1 MSAVS
6 APLPLYADASALYEE
21 ARRQLT
27 VCNSCRYC
35 EGYCETFLAL
45 ERRPTLADGDIR
57 LIANICHDCR
67 GCFQACM
74 YTPPHEF
81 AIEIPALLSSV
92 RADTNRRY
100 AWPRSLA
107 GLFTRPA
114 VSTLLGALGGLA
126 FVTIAALG
134 TGDAS
139 RLARADAAPGSFYRV
154 VPFEVLLWSILAL
167 VAFAAAAW
175 FVTGR
180 AFARDAR
187 IARPAS
193 LADLWATARDALTL
207 RGMSGGGEGCYFP
220 AAERRTDRR
229 RVLHVLVVGGFILA
243 NVSTALAAAFQHLL
257 GMPPPYPV
265 ISAPVLFGIAGGI
278 ATIVGTT
285 GLLALKARASGRLIS
300 REMLRTDW
308 TFLIVFD
315 LVSITGMLTLILRET
330 PFMSAMFLLHLAT
343 LAALFVTVPYGKF
356 THVLYRLLALFQHER
371 DLREES
377 ASV

>member
-1 MSAVS
+1 MSAIS
-6 APLPLYADASALYEE
+6 AAPLPLFDD

-45 ERRPTLADGDIR
+45 ERRPSLADGDIR

-81 AIEIPALLSSV
+81 AIDIPTLLSSV

-100 AWPRSLA
+100 AWPSTLA
-107 GLFTRPA
+107 GVFTRPA
-114 VSTLLGALGGLA
+114 ASTLIGALGGLA
-126 FVTIAALG
+126 FVVATAIGA
-134 TGDAS
+134 GDAS
-139 RLARADAAPGSFYRV
+139 RLSRADAAPGSFYRV
-154 VPFEVLLWSILAL
+154 VPFEILLWSILAV
-167 VAFAAAAW
+167 VAFAAVAW
-175 FVTGR
+175 VMTAR
-180 AFARDAR
+180 AFAREAR
-187 IARPAS
+187 VARPAS
-193 LADLWATARDALTL
+193 LADLWGTARDALTL

-220 AAERRTDRR
+220 ESERRTDRR
-229 RVLHVLVVGGFILA
+229 RALHVLVVGGFILA
-243 NVSTALAAAFQHLL
+243 NISTALAAAFQHLL
-257 GMPPPYPV
+257 GMLPPYPV
-265 ISAPVLFGIAGGI
+265 LSPPVLFGIAGGV

-285 GLLALKARASGRLIS
+285 GLLVLKARASGRLIS

-330 PFMSAMFLLHLAT
+330 PLMSAMFLLHLAT

-371 DLREES
+371 DLRKERAS
-377 ASV
+377 A